1 MDNSISNEIN
11 DLWSLNLMKVKTE
24 SWGIEYMIRIL
35 VVSMQENKAYARWL
49 VFITFEFFFLSIK
62 KLKILSKITIKIH
75 S

>member
-49 VFITFEFFFLSIK
+49 VFITFEFYFFFLSIK
-62 KLKILSKITIKIH
+62 KIKNTF
-75 S
+75 